1 MPMFGKNEDAG
12 SNRDAET
19 IIGPSVKVEGDFTSQ
34 GDVVV
39 EGMVVGTLKT
49 EKSLRV
55 SVGAVIRADVKAN
68 SAFIAGEVHG
78 NIKIS
83 EKLEVTSSA
92 KIFGDVEAR
101 ALLIAEGGVLQGKCT
116 MIKEEKP
123 SKAVHLE
130 TPRKAAAAAG

>member
-1 MPMFGKNEDAG
+1 MFGKNGDNASHE
-12 SNRDAET
+12 RDAET

-39 EGMVVGTLKT
+39 EGTVIGTMKT
-49 EKSLRV
+49 EKHLRIND
-55 SVGAVIRADVKAN
+55 SAVIRADIRAN
-68 SAFIAGEVHG
+68 TAFIAGEVHG
-78 NIKIS
+78 NVKIA

-116 MIKEEKP
+116 MVKEEKTKLAHLDANK
-123 SKAVHLE
+123 KAL
-130 TPRKAAAAAG
+130 PA